1 MQLEERPVQDQV
13 EEATTYIKLLT
24 QRVEEMRRR
33 RSQALMTASG
43 SGSGS
48 GSGSSN
54 SMGGSVVEV
63 REFGSNLEVVLIS
76 GLSKTF
82 MLHQIISILEQEG
95 AEVVNVNISNIGD
108 QIFHTI
114 HAQVK
119 VPRVGVDTSG
129 IRMRIQELIS

>member
-33 RSQALMTASG
+33 KSQALM

-48 GSGSSN
+48 GSGSSS

-82 MLHQIISILEQEG
+82 MLHQHRTRRKELRS
-95 AEVVNVNISNIGD
+95 S
-108 QIFHTI
+108 
-114 HAQVK
+114 
-119 VPRVGVDTSG
+119 
-129 IRMRIQELIS
+129 MLISPTSVTRFSIQSMLR